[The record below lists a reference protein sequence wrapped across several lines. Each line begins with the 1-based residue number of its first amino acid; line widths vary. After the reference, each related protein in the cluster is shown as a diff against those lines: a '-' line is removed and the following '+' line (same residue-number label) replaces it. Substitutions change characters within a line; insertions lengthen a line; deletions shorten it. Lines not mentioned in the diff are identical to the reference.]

1 METANTAASAAA
13 RSRRSLHRA
22 VRAALF
28 LAAACA
34 AAGCTDKD
42 ESESP
47 ATVVRL
53 LGQVDDLWSLT
64 LYEQNFAVNDS
75 LDDWHVLR
83 LGDETVSPASE
94 DAALAVED
102 GLLVV
107 KEPGTAAVRFLE
119 VPAGVDL
126 ELFVRLGCGGQY
138 AAGAPCQRAAF
149 FFVELLA
156 EGEAANGPLERGT
169 VRQAQGTAR
178 LDKVLALRTLKAVTQ
193 DLMCWSLA
201 PDPDGIAAARMA
213 LPARDKRQLWCLV
226 LPFVLEPARVASVRF
241 ARLPRVEERAPA
253 GGEATR
259 AAPEDAPRSG
269 IFTLG
274 GEVRPAVLLPPGAA
288 VSFDVQA
295 PANARTLAFGVAA
308 AEGAED
314 GAESVWRAELDAGEG
329 PRHLLSGRV
338 AWKGG
343 APASFVEAR
352 APWPLRAAAPASVR
366 FSCEGTAPVLIA
378 QPLLLG
384 PSRAREP
391 PNLLFISLDTLRAD
405 HLGAYGYG
413 RPTSPFLDRFA
424 ANATLFTQY
433 FSAAPYTL
441 PAHATML
448 TGLFP
453 PRHGALAD
461 RDRFDTRRVAYLPAL
476 LAENGFLTAGFTGS
490 GFLSNSFGF
499 HDGFDRFGMV
509 DPIAPEDE
517 EPELLS
523 PEERAAR
530 GRNDLDAVAAWIE
543 ENRGQ
548 RWFVFLHTYV
558 THNYQAPQGDVAPF
572 DTGPKRVWQ
581 GSVQGRLKHNS
592 WIDDPPAPGDVEHL
606 LNLYD
611 ATIHYCDRRLER
623 FFARLEGS
631 GLLEGAV
638 VVLTSDHGEE
648 FFEHGGLAHSVT
660 LYDEMVRVPLI
671 VRLPGQSEGRIVRD
685 PVSMA
690 DLAPTLADLLGLPP
704 LEDADGRSRK
714 ALLLGAR
721 DQQDATP
728 IFAHV
733 ETEYSRREALRRGPL
748 KIIRGDTSPFLK
760 NPAPAEWELFD
771 LKGDGREQ
779 VNLAPRNAPGLEEMQ
794 AGLTAVSSLIQAGA
808 VEGREA
814 QLSPELEAQL
824 EQLGYLGGKRRT
836 RRRAA
841 APGAGFGRKRSMGTA
856 SLLEWDGGSRGAR
869 SSSRVA

>member
-1 METANTAASAAA
+1 M
-13 RSRRSLHRA
+13 
-22 VRAALF
+22 
-28 LAAACA
+28 
-34 AAGCTDKD
+34 
-42 ESESP
+42 
-47 ATVVRL
+47 RL
-53 LGQVDDLWSLT
+53 LGRVDDLWSLT
-64 LYEQNFAVNDS
+64 LYEQSFAGNAS
-75 LDDWHVLR
+75 LDGWHVLR
-83 LGDETVSPASE
+83 LGDESVSPASE
-94 DAALAVED
+94 DAAVAVED
-102 GLLVV
+102 GLLAV

-126 ELFVRLGCGGQY
+126 ELFVRLGAGDQY

-149 FFVELLA
+149 FFVEFLA

-169 VRQAQGTAR
+169 VRQAQGAAR
-178 LDKVLALRTLKAVTQ
+178 LDRVLALRTLGAVKQ
-193 DLMCWSLA
+193 DLMRWSLA
-201 PDPDGIAAARMA
+201 PDPDGVAAARMA
-213 LPARDKRQLWCLV
+213 LPARDRRQLWCLV
-226 LPFVLEPARVASVRF
+226 LPYVLEPARVASVRF
-241 ARLPRVEERAPA
+241 ARLPRLAEQAPIT
-253 GGEATR
+253 GEAAR

-269 IFTLG
+269 IFAVG

-295 PANARTLAFGVAA
+295 PAGARTLAFGVAA

-314 GAESVWRAELDAGEG
+314 GAESAWRVELDAGEG
-329 PRHLLSGRV
+329 PRPLLSGRV
-338 AWKGG
+338 AWKSD
-343 APASFVEAR
+343 APASFAEAR
-352 APWPLRAAAPASVR
+352 APWPLRAAASASVR
-366 FSCEGTAPVLIA
+366 FSCEGSAPVLIA

-405 HLGAYGYG
+405 HLGAYGYD

-424 ANATLFTQY
+424 AKATLFTQY

-441 PAHATML
+441 PAHASML

-453 PRHGALAD
+453 PRHGAVAD

-476 LAENGFLTAGFTGS
+476 LAEHGFLTAGFTGG

-499 HDGFDRFGMV
+499 HDGFDRYGMI
-509 DPIAPEDE
+509 DPITARDE
-517 EPELLS
+517 EPALLS

-530 GRNDLDAVAAWIE
+530 GQNDLDAIASWIE

-548 RWFVFLHTYV
+548 RWFVFLHTFA
-558 THNYQAPQGDVAPF
+558 THNYEAPQGDVALF
-572 DTGPKRVWQ
+572 DTGPERVWS
-581 GSVQGRLKHNS
+581 GSIQARLKHNS
-592 WIDDPPAPGDVEHL
+592 WIEDPPAPGDVEHL

-623 FFARLEGS
+623 FFARLDG
-631 GLLEGAV
+631 GGFLDDAV
-638 VVLTSDHGEE
+638 VVVTSDHGEE

-690 DLAPTLADLLGLPP
+690 DLAPTLVDLLGLPL

-721 DQQDATP
+721 DQEDATP

-748 KIIRGDTSPFLK
+748 KIIRGDTSSFLK

-771 LKGDGREQ
+771 LKSDGRER
-779 VNLAPRNAPGLEEMQ
+779 VNLAPQRAPGLEEMQ

-814 QLSPELEAQL
+814 ELSPELEAQL
-824 EQLGYLGGKRRT
+824 EQLGYIGGKRRT
-836 RRRAA
+836 RRRVT
-841 APGAGFGRKRSMGTA
+841 APGAGFARKHTVRPRAERSFR
-856 SLLEWDGGSRGAR
+856 GGSGLWPATAHRK
-869 SSSRVA
+869 